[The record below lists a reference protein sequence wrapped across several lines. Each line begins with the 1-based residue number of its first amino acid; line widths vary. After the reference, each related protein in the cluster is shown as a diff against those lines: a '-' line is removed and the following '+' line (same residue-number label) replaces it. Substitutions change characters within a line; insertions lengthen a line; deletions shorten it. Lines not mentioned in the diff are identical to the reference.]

1 MKRADVVDSIR
12 RFLKVVKLMKDTIE
26 YKTLGEIAD
35 IIVGLPEEKASG
47 KPKFWYYCIQPSH
60 LLDFN
65 RVEKADIV
73 FRSAQINDTAL
84 VRANDILIKRLSPS
98 SVNFLT
104 GEFSNT
110 FISGNVMI
118 IRTRDNFNPKYV
130 AGILESRGLPA
141 FQHHTA
147 RGVTVRTISKAEL
160 QKVKIPLLP
169 LEKQKLIGEI
179 WFLSKEKQRLLKRL
193 AEEETSY
200 FRALLNGLLR

>member
-1 MKRADVVDSIR
+1 
-12 RFLKVVKLMKDTIE
+12 MKDTIE

-35 IIVGLPEEKASG
+35 IIVGLPEEKAPG
-47 KPKFWYYCIQPSH
+47 KRNFKYYCIQPSH

-65 RVEKADIV
+65 RVAKADPV
-73 FRSAQINDTAL
+73 FRGAPINDTAL

-98 SVNFLT
+98 GINFLA
-104 GEFSNT
+104 GEMLNT

-130 AGILESRGLPA
+130 AGILESQGLPA

-160 QKVKIPLLP
+160 QNVKLPLLP

-179 WFLSKEKQRLLKRL
+179 WFLSKEKQRLLKKL
-193 AEEETSY
+193 AEEETRY
-200 FRALLNGLLR
+200 FKALLNGLLR